1 MWAFVLRI
9 EFIWRVLIMDN
20 LKILV
25 ITGGVISG
33 IGKGVT
39 SASIARLFKDN
50 LKITPIKCD
59 GYLNTD
65 PGTINPVEHGEVF
78 VLDDGGE
85 VDMDFGH
92 YERFLNQNSKSTWNI
107 TMGKIYKSILENER
121 RGKYLGRTVQL
132 IPHVTNEI
140 KETILNIAR
149 EEHSELLVIEIG
161 GTVGDMENILFIETM
176 RQIRYDIGI
185 DNIAFVHLTYIPNP
199 AGINEQKSKPTQ
211 QSVKTLN
218 KAGIFP
224 DLIIARSSQLLTR
237 QIRDKIAMFCNVD
250 ASCIVDNI
258 DVATIYEI
266 PISFYKQG
274 LHKILGSK
282 LKINVTPKV
291 DGLEK
296 LVNVIKKNLLS
307 PQKVV
312 NIAIC
317 GKYTE
322 LGDSYASIFE
332 SLTHVSANLDILV
345 KTTVIDGINF
355 DEKMMEGVDGIVV
368 PGGFGSRGYEGKIRA
383 IKYAREN
390 NIPFLGI
397 CLGMQLAVI
406 EFARNVCGIFDAD
419 TEEVLSEDNA
429 MLNSINPVIHLLS
442 EQKELENKGATM
454 RLGGYP
460 VLLKK
465 DTLAFKLYG
474 NDMIIERFRHRYEV
488 NNDYLDLFSKYGLVV
503 SGFSEDFQI
512 VKIIE
517 IPKNKFFVACQ
528 FHPELITRL
537 ESPSKLFVGLVKA
550 CL

>member
-1 MWAFVLRI
+1 MR
-9 EFIWRVLIMDN
+9 DN

-25 ITGGVISG
+25 VTGGVISG

-50 LKITPIKCD
+50 LRITPIKCD

-92 YERFLNQNSKSTWNI
+92 YERFLDLNAKSHWNI
-107 TMGKIYKSILENER
+107 TMGKIYKKILENER
-121 RGKYLGRTVQL
+121 HGKYLGRTVQL
-132 IPHVTNEI
+132 IPHVTDEI
-140 KETILNIAR
+140 KETIFRIA
-149 EEHSELLVIEIG
+149 EDECSELLVIEIG

-176 RQIRYDIGI
+176 RQIRYEIGS
-185 DNIAFVHLTYIPNP
+185 DNIAFIHLTYVPNP

-224 DLIIARSSQLLTR
+224 DLIIARSSQLLTK
-237 QIRDKIAMFCNVD
+237 QIRQKIAMFCNVD
-250 ASCIVDNI
+250 SSSIIDNI

-266 PISFYKQG
+266 PISFYRQG
-274 LHKILGSK
+274 LHQILGSK
-282 LKINVTPKV
+282 LKIDIQPKV
-291 DGLEK
+291 EK
-296 LVNVIKKNLLS
+296 LERLVSVIKKNFIS
-307 PQKVV
+307 PKRIV

-332 SLTHVSANLDILV
+332 SLTHVAANLDILI
-345 KTTVIDGINF
+345 KTTVVDSTNF
-355 DEKMMEGVDGIVV
+355 DEKILKSIDGLVI
-368 PGGFGSRGYEGKIRA
+368 PGGFGGRGYEGKILA

-397 CLGMQLAVI
+397 CLGLQLAII
-406 EFARNVCGIFDAD
+406 EFARNVCGILDAD
-419 TEEVLSEDNA
+419 TEENLFEGN
-429 MLNSINPVIHLLS
+429 LTGNPVIHLLP
-442 EQKELENKGATM
+442 EQKSLKDKGATM

-460 VLLKK
+460 VFLRK
-465 DTLAFKLYG
+465 DTMAFKLYG
-474 NDMIIERFRHRYEV
+474 SDRVVERFRHRYEV
-488 NNDYLDLFSKYGLVV
+488 NNDYLDLFKKKGLVV
-503 SGFSEDFQI
+503 SGFSEDYRI
-512 VKIIE
+512 VKMIE

-537 ESPSKLFVGLVKA
+537 ESPSKLFLGLVQA

>member
-1 MWAFVLRI
+1 M
-9 EFIWRVLIMDN
+9 MDN

-429 MLNSINPVIHLLS
+429 VLNSINPVIHLLS

-474 NDMIIERFRHRYEV
+474 HDMIIERFRHRYEV

>member
-1 MWAFVLRI
+1 MNLF
-9 EFIWRVLIMDN
+9 WRVLMIDN

-25 ITGGVISG
+25 VTGGVISG

-78 VLDDGGE
+78 VLNDGGE

-92 YERFLNQNSKSTWNI
+92 YERFLNLNSKSNWNI
-107 TMGKIYKSILENER
+107 TMGKIYKNILENER
-121 RGKYLGRTVQL
+121 QGKYLGRTVQL

-140 KETILNIAR
+140 KETIFRIA
-149 EEHSELLVIEIG
+149 EDEGSELLVIEIG

-176 RQIRYDIGI
+176 RQIRYDIGS

-199 AGINEQKSKPTQ
+199 VGINEQKSKPTQ

-224 DLIIARSSQLLTR
+224 DLIIARNSQLLTN
-237 QIRDKIAMFCNVD
+237 QIRQKIAMFCNVD
-250 ASCIVDNI
+250 ASSIIDNVD
-258 DVATIYEI
+258 VSTIYEI
-266 PISFYKQG
+266 PLSFYKQG
-274 LHKILGSK
+274 LHEILGSR
-282 LKINVTPKV
+282 LKINVKPKV
-291 DGLEK
+291 DSLDR
-296 LVNVIKKNLLS
+296 LVNIIKKNLVF
-307 PQKVV
+307 PKKVV

-332 SLTHVSANLDILV
+332 SLTHVSANLDMLV
-345 KTTVIDGINF
+345 KTTVIDSTNF
-355 DEKMMEGVDGIVV
+355 NEEMLKNIDGIVV
-368 PGGFGSRGYEGKIRA
+368 PGGFGGRGYEGKIRA

-406 EFARNVCGIFDAD
+406 EFARNVCGILDAD
-419 TEEVLSEDNA
+419 TEENFSDDGA
-429 MLNSINPVIHLLS
+429 TCRSISPVVHLLPG
-442 EQKELENKGATM
+442 QKELKDKGATM
-454 RLGGYP
+454 RLGGHP
-460 VLLKK
+460 VFLKK
-465 DTLAFKLYG
+465 GTIAFKLYG
-474 NDMIIERFRHRYEV
+474 SEMIFERFRHRYEV
-488 NNDYLDLFSKYGLVV
+488 NNDYLDVFNNHGLVV
-503 SGFSEDFQI
+503 SGFSQDSRI
-512 VKIIE
+512 VKMIE
-517 IPKNKFFVACQ
+517 IPNNKFFVACQ

-537 ESPSKLFVGLVKA
+537 ESPAKLFVGLIKA

>member
-1 MWAFVLRI
+1 MI
-9 EFIWRVLIMDN
+9 DN

-25 ITGGVISG
+25 VTGGVISG

-92 YERFLNQNSKSTWNI
+92 YERFLNLNSKSNWNI
-107 TMGKIYKSILENER
+107 TMGKIYKNILENER
-121 RGKYLGRTVQL
+121 HGKYLGRTVQL
-132 IPHVTNEI
+132 IPHVTDEI
-140 KETILNIAR
+140 RETIFKIAK
-149 EEHSELLVIEIG
+149 EESSELLVIEIG

-176 RQIRYDIGI
+176 RQIRYEIGS
-185 DNIAFVHLTYIPNP
+185 DNIAFVHLTYIPSP
-199 AGINEQKSKPTQ
+199 VGINEQKSKPTQ

-218 KAGIFP
+218 KAGIFS
-224 DLIIARSSQLLTR
+224 DLIIARSSQLLTKQMR
-237 QIRDKIAMFCNVD
+237 QKIAMFCNVD
-250 ASCIVDNI
+250 TLSIIDNT
-258 DVATIYEI
+258 DVSTIYEI

-274 LHKILGSK
+274 LHEILGSK
-282 LKINVTPKV
+282 LKINVKPKV
-291 DGLEK
+291 DGLER
-296 LVNVIKKNLLS
+296 LVGIIKRNLVS
-307 PQKVV
+307 PQRIV

-345 KTTVIDGINF
+345 KTTVIDSTNF
-355 DEKMMEGVDGIVV
+355 DERMLKGIDGIVV
-368 PGGFGSRGYEGKIRA
+368 PGGFGGRGYAGKIRA

-390 NIPFLGI
+390 DIPFLGI

-419 TEEVLSEDNA
+419 TEEILSEG
-429 MLNSINPVIHLLS
+429 NSICSSITPVIHLLP
-442 EQKELENKGATM
+442 EQKEFTDKGATM
-454 RLGGYP
+454 RLGGYS

-474 NDMIIERFRHRYEV
+474 SEMIVERFRHRYEV
-488 NNDYLDLFSKYGLVV
+488 NNDYLDSFNNHGLIV
-503 SGFSEDFQI
+503 SGFSEDFRI
-512 VKIIE
+512 VKIME
-517 IPKNKFFVACQ
+517 IPKNKFFVGCQ

-537 ESPSKLFVGLVKA
+537 ENPSKLFVGLVKA

>member
-1 MWAFVLRI
+1 MKN
-9 EFIWRVLIMDN
+9 N

-25 ITGGVISG
+25 VTGGVISG

-92 YERFLNQNSKSTWNI
+92 YERFLNLNAKSSWNI
-107 TMGKIYKSILENER
+107 TMGRIYKNIIDNER
-121 RGKYLGRTVQL
+121 HGKYLGRTVQL
-132 IPHVTNEI
+132 IPHVTDEI
-140 KETILNIAR
+140 KETIFKIAK
-149 EEHSELLVIEIG
+149 EECSELLVIEIG
-161 GTVGDMENILFIETM
+161 GTVGDMENILFIEAM
-176 RQIRYDIGI
+176 RQIRYELGS
-185 DNIAFVHLTYIPNP
+185 DNIAFIHLTYVPSP
-199 AGINEQKSKPTQ
+199 VGINEQKSKPTQ

-224 DLIIARSSQLLTR
+224 DLIIARSSQLLTK
-237 QIRDKIAMFCNVD
+237 QIRQKIAMFCNVD
-250 ASCIVDNI
+250 ATSIIDNI

-274 LHKILGSK
+274 LHEILGLK
-282 LKINVTPKV
+282 LKINIKPKIEEL
-291 DGLEK
+291 DR
-296 LVNVIKKNLLS
+296 LVGVIKGNLIS
-307 PQKVV
+307 PKRII

-317 GKYTE
+317 GKYAE
-322 LGDSYASIFE
+322 LSDSYASIFE
-332 SLTHVSANLDILV
+332 SLTHVSANLDILI
-345 KTTVIDGINF
+345 KTTIIDSTNF
-355 DEKMMEGVDGIVV
+355 DEEVLKRVDGLVI
-368 PGGFGSRGYEGKIRA
+368 PGGFGGRGYEGKILA
-383 IKYAREN
+383 IKYAREH

-406 EFARNVCGIFDAD
+406 EFARNVCGILDAD
-419 TEEVLSEDNA
+419 TEENIQGNFTGS
-429 MLNSINPVIHLLS
+429 SVIHLLP
-442 EQKELENKGATM
+442 EQKELKNKGATM

-460 VLLKK
+460 VVLEK
-465 DTLAFKLYG
+465 DTMVFKLYG
-474 NDMIIERFRHRYEV
+474 KDKIVERFRHRYEV
-488 NNDYLDLFSKYGLVV
+488 NNDYLDLFKKNGLVV
-503 SGFSEDFQI
+503 SGFSEDFKI

-537 ESPSKLFVGLVKA
+537 ENPSKLFLGLVKA